1 MARSPRSKTFD
12 EHTIG
17 IYHCMNRCVRRAF
30 LMGRDPVT
38 GKSFD
43 HRREWIR
50 QRLEELAS
58 IFAIDHLN
66 FAIMGNHIHVLV
78 RNRPDLRDAWSNEE
92 VVKRWWRLFPQRR
105 NEQGLPDEMTPDELK
120 AMLDDQDWVD
130 NRRARL
136 GHISWFMRC
145 LAENIANR
153 ANAEEEISS
162 RFWQGRF
169 KMQRI
174 LDECALLA
182 CAM

>member
-66 FAIMGNHIHVLV
+66 FAI
-78 RNRPDLRDAWSNEE
+78 
-92 VVKRWWRLFPQRR
+92 
-105 NEQGLPDEMTPDELK
+105 
-120 AMLDDQDWVD
+120 
-130 NRRARL
+130 
-136 GHISWFMRC
+136 
-145 LAENIANR
+145 IANQ
-153 ANAEEEISS
+153 S
-162 RFWQGRF
+162 
-169 KMQRI
+169 
-174 LDECALLA
+174 
-182 CAM
+182 